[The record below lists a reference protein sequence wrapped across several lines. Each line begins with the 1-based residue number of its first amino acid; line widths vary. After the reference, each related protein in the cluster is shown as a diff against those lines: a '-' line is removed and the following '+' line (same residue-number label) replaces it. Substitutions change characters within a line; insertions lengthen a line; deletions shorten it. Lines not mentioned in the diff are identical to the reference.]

1 MLIGEHIHIIDE
13 KNRLSLPAKFRKE
26 LGKIVVLAPG
36 FDKSIFMFQLA
47 EWKKISEK
55 LSESS
60 MFQSDTRS
68 INRFMFGGAVEAE
81 IDASG
86 RILIPEF
93 LKNRAGLRGRAVIIG
108 VQSRVEIWN
117 EKDWNSYKKNV
128 DDHANELAERLGGI
142 GIL

>member
-93 LKNRAGLRGRAVIIG
+93 LKNRAGLRGRAAIIG